1 MGGYYLNA
9 TVFEQND
16 RLPVSFELTQYDETS
31 IYFSNL
37 KHDFPN
43 CIAYKRVSDEA
54 LEVSVGGK
62 EFGEDV
68 LWEFDM
74 IRQ

>member
-1 MGGYYLNA
+1 MS
-9 TVFEQND
+9 
-16 RLPVSFELTQYDETS
+16 VSFELTQYDETS

-43 CIAYKRVSDEA
+43 FIAYKHVSDET
-54 LEVSVGGK
+54 LEVSDGGK
-62 EFGEDV
+62 EHGEDV

>member
-1 MGGYYLNA
+1 MMKFHL
-9 TVFEQND
+9 F
-16 RLPVSFELTQYDETS
+16 QYS
-31 IYFSNL
+31 
-37 KHDFPN
+37 KHDFSN
-43 CIAYKRVSDEA
+43 FIAYKRVSDET

-62 EFGEDV
+62 EHGEDV